1 MSRFTKI
8 DSMLISEAYSA
19 QLLMESAPY
28 MTIAEI
34 QRKLPTMTIAEAQL
48 IEELFG
54 KLGQK
59 IGQVGAGLGNLAG
72 AAGRGLK
79 SAGQAVGSAVGGAVD
94 KGMQA
99 AAGVGSGIA
108 SAAGQVGKNVQ
119 DMYKTGEVSKQTE
132 DAVANASKAAM
143 DLIDLVQQAQQNG
156 LVKAQKEV
164 TDMSLAEIMQELE
177 TAKTSAAT
185 FQKNADKTGYTGGV
199 GAAFKQGFQNKGQQG
214 AAPQGAAATP

>member
-79 SAGQAVGSAVGGAVD
+79 SAGRAVGGAVD
-94 KGMQA
+94 KGMHA
-99 AAGVGSGIA
+99 ASGVGSGIA
-108 SAAGQVGKNVQ
+108 SAAGQVSKNVQ
-119 DMYKTGEVSKQTE
+119 DMYKTGEVSKQTQ
-132 DAVANASKAAM
+132 DAVTNASKAAM

-164 TDMSLAEIMQELE
+164 TDMSLAEIMDELE

-214 AAPQGAAATP
+214 SSSAPQGIPSTP

>member
-48 IEELFG
+48 IEEMFG

-59 IGQVGAGLGNLAG
+59 IGQMGAGIGNLAG

-79 SAGQAVGSAVGGAVD
+79 SAGQAVGSAIGN
-94 KGMQA
+94 
-99 AAGVGSGIA
+99 AGQTARQVGSGIA

-132 DAVANASKAAM
+132 DAITNASKAAM

-164 TDMSLAEIMQELE
+164 TDMSLGEIMQELE

-185 FQKNADKTGYTGGV
+185 FQNAANKTGYTGGV